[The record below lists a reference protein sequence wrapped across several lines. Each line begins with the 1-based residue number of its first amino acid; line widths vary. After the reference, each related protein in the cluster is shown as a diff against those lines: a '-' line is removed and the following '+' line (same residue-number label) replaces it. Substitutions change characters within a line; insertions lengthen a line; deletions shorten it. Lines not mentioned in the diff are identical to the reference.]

1 MLYTSARTLILMYW
15 STCAANHNLQIIPGE
30 YGADGS
36 RGRAGPPGDRGMDA
50 EDGAPGDD
58 GDAGIAVSI

>member
-1 MLYTSARTLILMYW
+1 MYW